1 MPPIKGCVELDNEF
15 NLDLLD
21 QGDKLLV
28 LVAPKEILVV
38 TFGTIGE
45 FPFNKLVE
53 VVRGEFIME
62 GLDNNEELL

>member
-1 MPPIKGCVELDNEF
+1 MNSISTYLTKVISYWYWLH
-15 NLDLLD
+15 
-21 QGDKLLV
+21 
-28 LVAPKEILVV
+28 PKEILVV

-45 FPFNKLVE
+45 FLFNKLVE

>member
-1 MPPIKGCVELDNEF
+1 MDNEF

-38 TFGTIGE
+38 TFGWWSS
-45 FPFNKLVE
+45 VQ
-53 VVRGEFIME
+53 
-62 GLDNNEELL
+62 

>member
-1 MPPIKGCVELDNEF
+1 MDNEF

-38 TFGTIGE
+38 VWHNWGV
-45 FPFNKLVE
+45 PFNKLVE